1 MNPLHH
7 LFKSS
12 DKNTTRNIA
21 VNAIVII
28 TLFLGIGL
36 NFVIESKV
44 FNSVKHHTEKT
55 DFVIQHEKYKRVID
69 KTNFE
74 LAQLDNQFSNY
85 LLSGDSQKLRTFQL
99 QLSEVEKNIQS
110 VKNGAAQFVPKYLV
124 NIFVHKANNRIWYK
138 NQILENYQT
147 NGQSVAMNMLN
158 SDESKHIYNEYSQ
171 GNLEIINA
179 LNSKIENLNQAII
192 AEKASILSLDG
203 KWNIISLVFMLLIAL
218 LVVYKMTETNR
229 LNDRLVYSVQK
240 EKHAQL
246 VKDQF
251 MSNMTHELR
260 TPLNSI
266 LGYTNL
272 LSKRT
277 HTTEIQNW
285 IQAINASGNMLME
298 VVNDVLD
305 YSKLE
310 SGYIQFSNEP
320 FNLDTVLLN
329 LKNIMANRA
338 DSKKLSFSVLKD
350 NSLPVNFMGDEKKLM
365 QILINLTGNAIKFTE
380 KGSIKVEVISKKN
393 LGGKLWLEFLVSDT
407 GIGISEDNLPHI
419 FDRFYQIET
428 GFTKKYAGTGL
439 GLPIVKQ
446 LIDMQGGS
454 IVVKSKPENGTTI
467 SFMLPYDVHEGVV
480 EKESSINLAPV
491 KSMHQP
497 KRKRILVVDDHEL
510 NRDLLRFL
518 LKEYDYTVET
528 AANGLEAI
536 EKLKQKKFDLA
547 LMDIQMPELNGIET
561 TKRIRT
567 QLEMNLP
574 IIAFTAFNQPTEK
587 KACLEA
593 GMDAYLAKPVN
604 ENELLRLLNFY
615 LSEDHEEVNNSISGL
630 VNYDQ
635 ITGIAG
641 TNKEFINQLLTKAI
655 DLIPSELDNL
665 YQAIINTD
673 KNQSKEIA
681 HHMRSTLGL
690 VGADASIIEKVKSI
704 EYADITVSGERQRA
718 LICFDE
724 LKKALQLVIT
734 ELQQYIAA

>member
-1 MNPLHH
+1 MNLLQH
-7 LFKSS
+7 LYKSS
-12 DKNTTRNIA
+12 DKKSTRNIA

-28 TLFLGIGL
+28 ILFLGIGL

-55 DFVIQHEKYKRVID
+55 DYVIQHEKYKREID
-69 KTNFE
+69 KTSFE
-74 LAQLDNQFSNY
+74 LAQLDNQLSQF
-85 LLSGDSQKLRTFQL
+85 LLSGDSQKLRNYQF
-99 QLSEVEKNIQS
+99 QLSEAEKNIQS
-110 VKNGAAQFVPKYLV
+110 VKEGAAEFVPKYLV
-124 NIFVHKANNRIWYK
+124 NIFVLKAKNRIWYK

-147 NGQSVAMNMLN
+147 GGQIIAMNMLN
-158 SDESKHIYNEYSQ
+158 SEENKHIYSEYSQ

-179 LNSKIENLNQAII
+179 LNTKIENLNQSII
-192 AEKASILSLDG
+192 VEKAGILNLDG
-203 KWNIISLVFMLLIAL
+203 KWNMICLVFMLLIAL

-240 EKHAQL
+240 EKHAQM

-272 LSKRT
+272 LSKRN

-365 QILINLTGNAIKFTE
+365 QILLNLTGNAIKFTE
-380 KGSIKVEVISKKN
+380 KGGIKVEVISKKN

-407 GIGISEDNLPHI
+407 GIGISEENIPHI

-467 SFMLPYDVHEGVV
+467 SFVLPYDVHEGSV
-480 EKESSINLAPV
+480 EKESEINLAPV

-518 LKEYDYTVET
+518 LKEYDYSVET
-528 AANGLEAI
+528 ASNGLEAI
-536 EKLKQKKFDLA
+536 DKLKEKKFDLV

-561 TKRIRT
+561 TNRIRT
-567 QLEMNLP
+567 QLEMKLP
-574 IIAFTAFNQPTEK
+574 IIAFTAFNQTSEK
-587 KACLEA
+587 RACLEA

-615 LSEDHEEVNNSISGL
+615 LSEDHEEVNNSVSGL

-635 ITGIAG
+635 IKGIAG
-641 TNKEFINQLLTKAI
+641 NNKEFINQILSKAI

-665 YQAIINTD
+665 YEAIISTD
-673 KNQSKEIA
+673 KKQTKEIA

-690 VGADASIIEKVKSI
+690 VGTDASIVEKVKFI
-704 EYADITVSGERQRA
+704 EYADVTVQEERQRV

-724 LKKALQLVIT
+724 LKKGLQQVIT
-734 ELQQYIAA
+734 ELQEYIAA